1 MGAGDWPYGVPMKPR
16 KTWERTDHSGS
27 SFDSF
32 LEQEGI
38 QEVVEAVAV
47 KRVLTWHLEQ
57 AI

>member
-1 MGAGDWPYGVPMKPR
+1 MKPR
-16 KTWERTDHSGS
+16 KKWERTDHSGS

-38 QEVVEAVAV
+38 QEVGKAVAV
-47 KRVLTWHLEQ
+47 KRVLAWHLEQ